1 MGQIHAPKG
10 ANKKK
15 TIVGRGASRRVAPA
29 VGGVMMDRIPAPV
42 VVFVSAS
49 KVADAFVQTCCP

>member
-29 VGGVMMDRIPAPV
+29 VGVMMDRIPAPV